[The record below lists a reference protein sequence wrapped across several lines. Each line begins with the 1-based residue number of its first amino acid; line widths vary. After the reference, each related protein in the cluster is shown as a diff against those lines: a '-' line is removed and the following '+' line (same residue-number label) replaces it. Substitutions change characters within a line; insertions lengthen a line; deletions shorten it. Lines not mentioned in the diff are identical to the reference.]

1 MNKKEFIRELLINR
15 MKKLNN
21 ITLSY
26 FNEFD
31 VECLINFIIYHIDFF
46 LDEGIVVRPTNGEFE
61 TVTDYCGNPF
71 IQVPRQIWVQWRDY
85 MRDKCKLKVN
95 IFDDYVCYALTISKK
110 DKERM
115 KQYCND

>member
-1 MNKKEFIRELLINR
+1 MSKKEFIREFLINR

-21 ITLSY
+21 ITMSY

-31 VECLINFIIYHIDFF
+31 VESLINFIVYNIDFF
-46 LDEGIVVRPTNGEFE
+46 IDGGIVVRPTNGDFE

-71 IQVPRQIWVQWRDY
+71 IQVPRPIWEQWRDY
-85 MRDKCKLKVN
+85 MKDKCKLKVN
-95 IFDDYVCYALTISKK
+95 IYTGYTCYVLTISKK

-115 KQYCND
+115 KLYCND